1 MTKEEM
7 IAFMNA
13 NPVMQLA
20 TVEGDKP
27 RVRAILLF
35 KADEKGI
42 IFHTANTKD
51 LYKQLMKNSNV
62 EICFNSPDTQLRVT
76 GVAHVDDDP
85 KLREEIFAHGD
96 IAPSVPD
103 QSVFGLF
110 GVFQQVAVD
119 VQYKTRWIAW

>member
-51 LYKQLMKNSNV
+51 LYKQLMKNPNV
-62 EICFNSPDTQLRVT
+62 EITELER
-76 GVAHVDDDP
+76 
-85 KLREEIFAHGD
+85 K
-96 IAPSVPD
+96 
-103 QSVFGLF
+103 
-110 GVFQQVAVD
+110 
-119 VQYKTRWIAW
+119 K